1 MMPLRRRA
9 LLCAAAFASVA
20 QAAAARTA
28 LVADVS
34 HLAAAIAQAG
44 PGDTILLADGVY
56 PIARKIASTASGT
69 RQAPIVVRAAH
80 RYGARIRSTGLIAF
94 EITGSW
100 WTFADLDVR
109 GVCVDD
115 TVCEHAFHVVGHA
128 DGFHLTGSRLVDFN
142 AQLKVNAD
150 TAHALPANGL
160 VEGNEFFDSH
170 PRHTGNPVAPVNID
184 NAVGWIV
191 RGNSIH
197 DFQKDGPGEDSYGAF
212 VKGGSINALMDHNEI
227 SCARDRPATGHSVGL
242 SFGAHGMDPALCPPY
257 WNAARPCNPEV
268 TDGTM
273 RNNVITSCNGD
284 GIYVNQGRNSHIM
297 FNALVNTGGMTF
309 RFAGS
314 SGEASGNLLGA
325 PVRIIDG
332 AKMALGKNP
341 VVPAGAPLACVDRA
355 GHTAWCGTSPPVRE
369 CLAAGLFGRCVEDPA
384 CFDDRHEQVACVWPV
399 ERLRKHG

>member
-56 PIARKIASTASGT
+56 PIARKIAATASGT

-150 TAHALPANGL
+150 TAHALPADGL
-160 VEGNEFFDSH
+160 VDDNEFFDTH
-170 PRHTGNPVAPVNID
+170 PRHTANPVAPVNID
-184 NAVGWIV
+184 NAVGWVV
-191 RGNSIH
+191 RGNLIH
-197 DFQKDGPGEDSYGAF
+197 DFQKDGGGEGSYGAF
-212 VKGGSINALMDHNEI
+212 VKGGSVSPILERNQVF
-227 SCARDRPATGHSVGL
+227 CARDRPVMGQMVGL
-242 SFGAHGMDPALCPPY
+242 SFGAHGMAPALCPPH
-257 WNAARPCNPEV
+257 WDSGIACDPEV
-268 TDGTM
+268 SAGIM
-273 RNNVITSCNGD
+273 RNNVVTNCNDD
-284 GIYVNQGRNSHIM
+284 GIYVNKGRASEIL
-297 FNALVNTGGMTF
+297 FNTLVHTGGIIF
-309 RFAGS
+309 RYPGA
-314 SGEASGNLLGA
+314 SGEARGNLMDAPIRAIEGGHVTDGGNAIVTGGPHAVADWFKPGAAAPRLTHLNGPDRLVPDDLCGRARGTSLDVGATQVSLGA
-325 PVRIIDG
+325 CRP
-332 AKMALGKNP
+332 
-341 VVPAGAPLACVDRA
+341 
-355 GHTAWCGTSPPVRE
+355 
-369 CLAAGLFGRCVEDPA
+369 
-384 CFDDRHEQVACVWPV
+384 
-399 ERLRKHG
+399 